1 MGAVAVSP
9 IASPIG
15 KDEGEVR
22 VAARASSYRDIFLAE
37 PVERVAMIKAG
48 VRARMVKE
56 LLTRLDISQTAGLA
70 ALNLPAATVN
80 RKVAQDGTLSV
91 AEGERVIGMAS
102 LIGQLEAM
110 VEQSGRPDG
119 FDAAAWMSR
128 WLREPAPAL
137 GGAAPVEFMDT
148 MQGQALVSG
157 LLAKMQSGAY
167 G

>member
-1 MGAVAVSP
+1 MPGAAALARGSHTGPSP
-9 IASPIG
+9 RPTT
-15 KDEGEVR
+15 
-22 VAARASSYRDIFLAE
+22 SSYLDIFLAE
-37 PVERVAMIKAG
+37 PVERVAMIKGG
-48 VRARMVKE
+48 VHARMVKE
-56 LLTRLDISQTAGLA
+56 LLARLDIPQAAGLA

-80 RKVAQDGTLSV
+80 RKVARDETLSV

-102 LIGQLEAM
+102 LLGQLQAM
-110 VEQSGRPDG
+110 VDGSGEADG

-148 MQGQALVSG
+148 MQGQALVSR
-157 LLAKMQSGAY
+157 LLAQMQSGAY